1 VVGRGGQRH
10 EGTLECPFVFLREIH
25 KADAEAPIR
34 LNVGD
39 HAAHPEQ
46 FVMGELQLK
55 AEPSGR
61 GFAIVRFDEAAA

>member
-1 VVGRGGQRH
+1 M
-10 EGTLECPFVFLREIH
+10 FLREIH

-61 GFAIVRFDEAAA
+61 GFAIVRFDEAAAQAEVDRSYDPVHRSPIP